1 MWLGQLFLLSSR
13 LLGILEASVRT
24 CSKLILELLDPT
36 GGIHKLQLACVK
48 RMANIANVHSKFLA
62 GAASH
67 ETVPASAGNLCFD
80 VFWMNAIFHDFAV
93 LELGANRLEKEL
105 DKQGVGEKGLEPPT
119 STL

>member
-13 LLGILEASVRT
+13 LLGVLKASISASSELV
-24 CSKLILELLDPT
+24 LELFNPT
-36 GGIHKLQLACVK
+36 GGVHKLQLAGVE
-48 RMANIANVHSKFLA
+48 RMANIANVHSKLLA
-62 GAASH
+62 GAASY

-93 LELGANRLEKEL
+93 LELGAHGLEKEL
-105 DKQGVGEKGLEPPT
+105 NKLGVGEKGLEPPT